1 MKSQTMSE
9 ETTTQEELLEFVAVW
24 DDFVGQLVAARE
36 EVKEREDELEKNSAL
51 LTRVDLTDLN
61 EARNRCL
68 KLEGAC
74 EALDIVRTKVI
85 GEESRI
91 QRTD

>member
-1 MKSQTMSE
+1 MKLQTMSE

-24 DDFVGQLVAARE
+24 DDFVEQLVAARA

>member
-24 DDFVGQLVAARE
+24 DDFVEQLVAARA